1 MFGPPLTALGG
12 VPASTSTWPLL
23 PSTAVAPPQQPE
35 PSLTPPN
42 QQQVVAPLDG
52 FPLMLPTPMDMYSMA
67 TAAAAASQMGL
78 AAGMPLYAPI
88 GMALPTVGGP
98 LALPMPQAAVS
109 VPPMTPTVPAQVPAL
124 NESVAPETVVL
135 PQSPTSPTASETATE
150 AREKKR
156 KPVIQVPEVPS
167 LLEKRCRGGPGK
179 KRKGISDEE
188 KLARQQDRVV
198 RNRIAAQESR
208 NKKRAYV
215 DTLET
220 TAAELQETNERLQ
233 DDNERLTKR
242 VKYLEDEN
250 KTLHSKLDW
259 IMQQMAELRQAHA
272 AAPPAISPLPLS
284 SPAANPKPNINIQE
298 GSTFHFSPI
307 MHVAAPEPAA
317 SAACVAPA
325 LALGAH
331 AASDFSK
338 SGSPTMSVGGPSP
351 VAAGHSMAGIE
362 PPVPVVGS
370 AGTVASAAAGK
381 PTHVEGG
388 ASAVPATAAV
398 GSLADG
404 ATVSLTLTELT
415 TLLFDS
421 FSGPAEAVKLAPSG
435 ANSPQRRLSTSAR
448 GLWVLRKASATDS
461 LASLARTAA
470 AVQATWAMQTMYAW
484 LRKWMATASSWRRC
498 LERGS
503 TKDSSAPGSTWPHG
517 EVAGPLA
524 RFAPLVKAIVAR
536 AVWDAV
542 PESNES
548 AATVAEPAQV
558 LVQVPLALVQDLRRE
573 ARARALSRRWTHHPP

>member
-1 MFGPPLTALGG
+1 MFGPPPTALGG
-12 VPASTSTWPLL
+12 VPTSTSTWPLL
-23 PSTAVAPPQQPE
+23 TSTAVTPPQQPGQ
-35 PSLTPPN
+35 SSLLTPSF

-52 FPLMLPTPMDMYSMA
+52 FPLMLSTPMDMYSMA
-67 TAAAAASQMGL
+67 AAAAAASQMGL
-78 AAGMPLYAPI
+78 VAGMPLYAPT
-88 GMALPTVGGP
+88 GVALPTVGGP
-98 LALPMPQAAVS
+98 VALPMPQAAVS
-109 VPPMTPTVPAQVPAL
+109 VPPMTPTVPVQVPAL
-124 NESVAPETVVL
+124 SKSVAPESVP
-135 PQSPTSPTASETATE
+135 PQSPTSPTTPETAKE

-208 NKKRAYV
+208 NKKRAYF

-259 IMQQMAELRQAHA
+259 IMQQMAELRQAR
-272 AAPPAISPLPLS
+272 AAPSTATSPLPLS
-284 SPAANPKPNINIQE
+284 SPAANPKPIINIQE
-298 GSTFHFSPI
+298 GSTFHFSPV

-317 SAACVAPA
+317 SAACVTPA

-338 SGSPTMSVGGPSP
+338 SGSPTSTVGGPSP
-351 VAAGHSMAGIE
+351 VAAGHSMAGSE
-362 PPVPVVGS
+362 PPVPVAIS
-370 AGTVASAAAGK
+370 ADVAAAAAVGK
-381 PTHVEGG
+381 PLRVEGG
-388 ASAVPATAAV
+388 ASAVAPAAAAGPV
-398 GSLADG
+398 ADG

-421 FSGPAEAVKLAPSG
+421 FSGPAEAVKLAPLG

-461 LASLARTAA
+461 LTSLARTAA
-470 AVQATWAMQTMYAW
+470 AVQATWAMQTMCAW

-503 TKDSSAPGSTWPHG
+503 TKDSSATGSTWPHG
-517 EVAGPLA
+517 ELTGPLA

-542 PESNES
+542 PESSES
-548 AATVAEPAQV
+548 ATVAEPAQV

>member
-1 MFGPPLTALGG
+1 MFGPPPTALGG

-23 PSTAVAPPQQPE
+23 ASSAAVTPPQPGP
-35 PSLTPPN
+35 PSLQTSPI

-52 FPLMLPTPMDMYSMA
+52 FSLMLSTPMDMYSMA
-67 TAAAAASQMGL
+67 AAAAAASQMGL
-78 AAGMPLYAPI
+78 AAGMPLYAPMS
-88 GMALPTVGGP
+88 MALPTT
-98 LALPMPQAAVS
+98 
-109 VPPMTPTVPAQVPAL
+109 PPQVPAL
-124 NESVAPETVVL
+124 NESVTPESVP
-135 PQSPTSPTASETATE
+135 PQPPTSPTTSESA
-150 AREKKR
+150 AAAPEKKR

-179 KRKGISDEE
+179 KRKGISEEE

-242 VKYLEDEN
+242 VKYLEGEN

-259 IMQQMAELRQAHA
+259 IMQQMAELRQARS
-272 AAPPAISPLPLS
+272 APPATSPLPLS
-284 SPAANPKPNINIQE
+284 SPAANPKPIINIQE
-298 GSTFHFSPI
+298 SSTFHFSPV

-317 SAACVAPA
+317 SAACVSPA

-331 AASDFSK
+331 AASDLSK
-338 SGSPTMSVGGPSP
+338 SGSPTTTTSVGGPSP
-351 VAAGHSMAGIE
+351 VAAGHSM
-362 PPVPVVGS
+362 
-370 AGTVASAAAGK
+370 
-381 PTHVEGG
+381 
-388 ASAVPATAAV
+388 
-398 GSLADG
+398 
-404 ATVSLTLTELT
+404 
-415 TLLFDS
+415 
-421 FSGPAEAVKLAPSG
+421 AEAVKLAPSG
-435 ANSPQRRLSTSAR
+435 ANSPQRRLSTSAC
-448 GLWVLRKASATDS
+448 GLWVLRKASAADS
-461 LASLARTAA
+461 LTSLARTAA

-503 TKDSSAPGSTWPHG
+503 TNDSPALGSIWPHG
-517 EVAGPLA
+517 ELAGPLA

-536 AVWDAV
+536 AVWDAS
-542 PESNES
+542 PASES
-548 AATVAEPAQV
+548 ADATVGAEPAQV

-573 ARARALSRRWTHHPP
+573 ARARALSRRWAHHPP

>member
-1 MFGPPLTALGG
+1 MFGPPPTALGG
-12 VPASTSTWPLL
+12 VPVSSSTWPLL
-23 PSTAVAPPQQPE
+23 ASSTAVTPPQPGQP
-35 PSLTPPN
+35 SLLTPPI

-52 FPLMLPTPMDMYSMA
+52 FPLMLSTPMDMYSMA
-67 TAAAAASQMGL
+67 AAAAAASQMGL
-78 AAGMPLYAPI
+78 VAGMPLYAPM
-88 GMALPTVGGP
+88 GMVLTPPNVGGP
-98 LALPMPQAAVS
+98 VALPMPQAAVS
-109 VPPMTPTVPAQVPAL
+109 VPPMTPTVPTL
-124 NESVAPETVVL
+124 NESVVPESVP
-135 PQSPTSPTASETATE
+135 PQSPTSPTMSETAA

-215 DTLET
+215 DTLEA
-220 TAAELQETNERLQ
+220 TATELQETNERLQ

-259 IMQQMAELRQAHA
+259 IMQQMAELRQARA
-272 AAPPAISPLPLS
+272 AAPAATSPLPLT
-284 SPAANPKPNINIQE
+284 SPAANPKPVINIQE
-298 GSTFHFSPI
+298 GSTFHFSPV

-317 SAACVAPA
+317 SAACVSPA
-325 LALGAH
+325 LALGVH

-338 SGSPTMSVGGPSP
+338 SGSPTTLVGGPSP
-351 VAAGHSMAGIE
+351 VAAGHTMAGTE

-370 AGTVASAAAGK
+370 ADAAAAAAVGK
-381 PTHVEGG
+381 PPHVEGG
-388 ASAVPATAAV
+388 ANVAATAAAA

-421 FSGPAEAVKLAPSG
+421 FSGPAEAVKLALLG

-461 LASLARTAA
+461 LTSLARTAA

-503 TKDSSAPGSTWPHG
+503 TKDSSVTGSTWPHG
-517 EVAGPLA
+517 ELAGPLA

-542 PESNES
+542 PESS
-548 AATVAEPAQV
+548 DSVGAEPAQV